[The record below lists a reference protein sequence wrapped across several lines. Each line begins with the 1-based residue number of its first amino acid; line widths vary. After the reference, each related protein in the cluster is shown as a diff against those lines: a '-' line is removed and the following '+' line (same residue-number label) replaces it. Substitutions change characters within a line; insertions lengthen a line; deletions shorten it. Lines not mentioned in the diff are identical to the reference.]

1 MSANQPET
9 DHLAADLERLRLVY
23 SNFSFMLTGAVTAA
37 CVLAA
42 LLYHVVS
49 RPVMLGWLSLVVIIS
64 LARHVESRTFQR
76 DPGARAA
83 REWVRRLEAGT
94 LLSGLVWGV
103 GAALFLPLG
112 DVAHQMITLLVY
124 TGVIAGAMTSYGAMW
139 RCYMIFMVPF
149 AALIEWRLLTDH
161 APLHYALAFVNIVYA
176 AVVAYSAYKTDRT
189 IGNVLA
195 ITAENAKLT
204 RALQYQAT
212 HDALVDLVNHREFK
226 VRLREAARAHEPC
239 ALVFIDLD
247 HFKEVNDRGG
257 HAAGDEALRRVSEL
271 LKEHVRAS
279 DTAARVGGDE
289 FALLLPGCPRER
301 AEKVAAGVLEAIQ
314 EFVLHWEAG
323 HYFRVGASMGVAYAG
338 AGEADADALLR
349 VADSA
354 CYAAKNAGRGR
365 IEVRCAHRVRE
376 LSQFEMKA
384 LRPGGNTLSAESAGP
399 VNFPPAAP
407 P

>member
-1 MSANQPET
+1 MSANPPDT
-9 DHLAADLERLRLVY
+9 DHLGADLERLRLVY
-23 SNFSFMLTGAVTAA
+23 GNFPFMLMGAVTAA

-49 RPVMLGWLSLVVIIS
+49 RPVMLGWLSLVVLIS
-64 LARHVESRTFQR
+64 LVRHFESRSFQR
-76 DPGARAA
+76 DPGARPA
-83 REWVRRLEAGT
+83 REWVRRLQSGT

-112 DVAHQMITLLVY
+112 DVAHQMVTLLVC
-124 TGVIAGAMTSYGAMW
+124 TGVIAAAMTSYGAMW

-149 AALIEWRLLTDH
+149 AALIEWRLLTDQV
-161 APLHYALAFVNIVYA
+161 PLHYALAFVNIVYA
-176 AVVAYSAYKTDRT
+176 AVIAYSAYKTDRT
-189 IGNVLA
+189 IGSVLA
-195 ITAENAKLT
+195 VTAENAKLT

-212 HDALVDLVNHREFK
+212 HDALVDLVNHREFNL
-226 VRLREAARAHEPC
+226 RLREAASAHEPC

-257 HAAGDEALRRVSEL
+257 HAAGDEALRRVSEI

-301 AEKVAAGVLEAIQ
+301 AEQVAAAALGGIQ
-314 EFVLHWEAG
+314 QFVLHWEEG
-323 HYFRVGASMGVAYAG
+323 HYFRVGASMGVAYAM

-349 VADSA
+349 VADAA

-376 LSQFEMKA
+376 PSPFDIEA
-384 LRPGGNTLSAESAGP
+384 LHPSS
-399 VNFPPAAP
+399 
-407 P
+407 